1 MFPAP
6 PGHSPMDKR
15 LSDFPEEKLLPVLSL
30 FFRSFLIY
38 SFIKNLINFP
48 AAEAML
54 PGWIFQCSVLCFP
67 VIPAV
72 LPGYSTFSRALTMTT
87 PTIEGISC
95 PMQRF
100 TAIRGYGMER
110 K

>member
-54 PGWIFQCSVLCFP
+54 PDWIFQCSVRIFP
-67 VIPAV
+67 VVPAH
-72 LPGYSTFSRALTMTT
+72 LPGYSTFYRGLSRTT
-87 PTIEGISC
+87 PTREGISG
-95 PMQRF
+95 PIQRL
-100 TAIRGYGMER
+100 TAISEYVMER